1 MVDQNQ
7 GQRRGHFHRG
17 RRGSDRR
24 GIDRRSQ
31 QPPPQERGGGNQ
43 VDVEQIMR
51 EIRGRIAQR
60 QGIDLSNQQ
69 IQDLAARRL
78 ESILDPRAIKPS
90 LLDAL
95 RRSAGAQAQR
105 AAGKIPNEP
114 AFSFEDTTIY
124 DSHRGLMRFI
134 RRMLN
139 PLLKLFF
146 NPNPLIRAL
155 HIQAK
160 LNVEAAERD
169 AERDRRQTEWNALH
183 YEIVQRLVTEVS
195 RATLELQAQS
205 LRVESLDAKVEFN
218 ERRVR
223 GIEGSVHRARPQVVP
238 GRPEP
243 SAVSAPAPE
252 AEPASAEAP
261 VAAPA
266 ESGQTSESARR
277 RRRRRRGRRS
287 GMGPGEG
294 PPSPSGPRGPGGFGE
309 MAAPPRPDVVSM
321 GERRPEE
328 SRASVEHVPDTGIT
342 EAPPVPFERT
352 SAPAPFEHPVPTP
365 FDHAPVEHALIEP
378 PPPIEPPSVELPPM
392 ELPPIEHPP
401 MAAAVPEPPPPAPA
415 PPAAA
420 EVPPSAPDPDRHE
433 Y

>member
-1 MVDQNQ
+1 MDQNQ

-17 RRGSDRR
+17 RRGPDRR
-24 GIDRRSQ
+24 GVDRR
-31 QPPPQERGGGNQ
+31 QPPAPQQERTGAGQ

-105 AAGKIPNEP
+105 AAEKIPNEP

-124 DSHRGLMRFI
+124 DSHRGAMRFI
-134 RRMLN
+134 RRLLN
-139 PLLKLFF
+139 PILKLFF

-160 LNVEAAERD
+160 LNVEAAERE

-195 RATLELQAQS
+195 RASLELQALS
-205 LRVESLDAKVEFN
+205 LRVESLDAKVDFN

-223 GIEGSVHRARPQVVP
+223 GIEGSVHRARPQSVP
-238 GRPEP
+238 GRPADHP
-243 SAVSAPAPE
+243 
-252 AEPASAEAP
+252 
-261 VAAPA
+261 AAPA
-266 ESGQTSESARR
+266 GVADADTEPEVAATGSEGPQGQLAADGAKR

-287 GMGPGEG
+287 GTGHAEGQQIGGGMRPDAGPAQISPGEPASQSEEPAGPASDVATVPLERALVG
-294 PPSPSGPRGPGGFGE
+294 PPE
-309 MAAPPRPDVVSM
+309 
-321 GERRPEE
+321 
-328 SRASVEHVPDTGIT
+328 
-342 EAPPVPFERT
+342 
-352 SAPAPFEHPVPTP
+352 
-365 FDHAPVEHALIEP
+365 
-378 PPPIEPPSVELPPM
+378 
-392 ELPPIEHPP
+392 
-401 MAAAVPEPPPPAPA
+401 PAPA
-415 PPAAA
+415 PVFQNAAQEGFAPPEPRTVA
-420 EVPPSAPDPDRHE
+420 ESTAPPETVGTPDAATAPPSEVDRHE
-433 Y
+433 H

>member
-1 MVDQNQ
+1 MDQNQ

-17 RRGSDRR
+17 RRGSERRNVDRR
-24 GIDRRSQ
+24 T
-31 QPPPQERGGGNQ
+31 PPALPAERGSGNQ

-60 QGIDLSNQQ
+60 QGIELSNQQ

-78 ESILDPRAIKPS
+78 ESILDPRSIKPS

-95 RRSAGAQAQR
+95 RRTAGAQAQR
-105 AAGKIPNEP
+105 AAEKVPNEP
-114 AFSFEDTTIY
+114 TFSFEDTTLY
-124 DSHRGLMRFI
+124 DSHRGLMRFV

-155 HIQAK
+155 HLQAK

-195 RATLELQAQS
+195 RASLEFQALS

-223 GIEGSVHRARPQVVP
+223 SIEGSVHRARPQSGPV
-238 GRPEP
+238 RPAEP
-243 SAVSAPAPE
+243 PPVAVAVAVEAEGAAVEAPA
-252 AEPASAEAP
+252 AAAASEGA
-261 VAAPA
+261 
-266 ESGQTSESARR
+266 QTSEGARR

-287 GMGPGEG
+287 GMGPGDGQQIGVEQR
-294 PPSPSGPRGPGGFGE
+294 PEPESEPSPR
-309 MAAPPRPDVVSM
+309 AAEPHAETSADM
-321 GERRPEE
+321 EKL
-328 SRASVEHVPDTGIT
+328 PDTGSI
-342 EAPPVPFERT
+342 EAPPVPFGHAP
-352 SAPAPFEHPVPTP
+352 APAPFEHPVPTP
-365 FDHAPVEHALIEP
+365 IEHAPMSAPVREP
-378 PPPIEPPSVELPPM
+378 SLAP
-392 ELPPIEHPP
+392 
-401 MAAAVPEPPPPAPA
+401 APAPA
-415 PPAAA
+415 PPPDGP
-420 EVPPSAPDPDRHE
+420 EPPRPAPDPERQE

>member
-1 MVDQNQ
+1 MDQNQ

-24 GIDRRSQ
+24 GMDRRTPAQ
-31 QPPPQERGGGNQ
+31 QPQERSGGGQ

-105 AAGKIPNEP
+105 TAEKIPNEP

-134 RRMLN
+134 RRLLN

-195 RATLELQAQS
+195 RATLELQALS
-205 LRVESLDAKVEFN
+205 LRIESLDAKVEFN

-223 GIEGSVHRARPQVVP
+223 GIEGSVHRARPQGERP
-238 GRPEP
+238 PQGDRGRPVEPLP
-243 SAVSAPAPE
+243 SAAVPAESELAP
-252 AEPASAEAP
+252 AEPA
-261 VAAPA
+261 APA
-266 ESGQTSESARR
+266 TEGQPSSEGARR

-287 GMGPGEG
+287 GVGTGTGPGET
-294 PPSPSGPRGPGGFGE
+294 PSMSGTPRPFAAA
-309 MAAPPRPDVVSM
+309 AAPPEPATEPVSQ
-321 GERRPEE
+321 
-328 SRASVEHVPDTGIT
+328 ASEPMLEPQAPIEQVPDTGIY
-342 EAPPVPFERT
+342 EAPPAPPPVPFE
-352 SAPAPFEHPVPTP
+352 PVPPP
-365 FDHAPVEHALIEP
+365 FEP
-378 PPPIEPPSVELPPM
+378 PPPVAVEHAPAPVPVEQTAVPAPIEEALPPVPM
-392 ELPPIEHPP
+392 ES
-401 MAAAVPEPPPPAPA
+401 PPPPEERATGEPGGE
-415 PPAAA
+415 PPG
-420 EVPPSAPDPDRHE
+420 DDRDK

>member
-105 AAGKIPNEP
+105 AAEKIPNEP

-266 ESGQTSESARR
+266 EGGQTSESARR

-294 PPSPSGPRGPGGFGE
+294 QQ
-309 MAAPPRPDVVSM
+309 MAAPPRPDVASTV
-321 GERRPEE
+321 ERRPEE
-328 SRASVEHVPDTGIT
+328 SKGSVEHVPDTGIN
-342 EAPPVPFERT
+342 EAPPVPFERA
-352 SAPAPFEHPVPTP
+352 SAPTPFEHPVPTP
-365 FDHAPVEHALIEP
+365 FDHTPLEHTLSEPPPIVQIEP
-378 PPPIEPPSVELPPM
+378 PPIEL
-392 ELPPIEHPP
+392 PP
-401 MAAAVPEPPPPAPA
+401 MAAAVPEPPPAPE

-420 EVPPSAPDPDRHE
+420 EAPPSAPDPDRHE

>member
-1 MVDQNQ
+1 M
-7 GQRRGHFHRG
+7 
-17 RRGSDRR
+17 DRR
-24 GIDRRSQ
+24 T
-31 QPPPQERGGGNQ
+31 PPQPQQERSGGGRDQ

-78 ESILDPRAIKPS
+78 ETILDPRAIKPS

-105 AAGKIPNEP
+105 AAEKIPNEP
-114 AFSFEDTTIY
+114 AYSFEDTTIY
-124 DSHRGLMRFI
+124 DSHRGLMRFV
-134 RRMLN
+134 RRLLN

-183 YEIVQRLVTEVS
+183 YEIVQRMVTEVS
-195 RATLELQAQS
+195 RASLELQALS
-205 LRVESLDAKVEFN
+205 LRIESLDAKVEFN

-223 GIEGSVHRARPQVVP
+223 GIEGSVHRARPQ
-238 GRPEP
+238 GGQGQGQSQGLGQSQGQGQLRPAEQP
-243 SAVSAPAPE
+243 VAAAPAVESESGP
-252 AEPASAEAP
+252 AEPAAP
-261 VAAPA
+261 VA
-266 ESGQTSESARR
+266 EGQPSSEGARR

-287 GMGPGEG
+287 GIGPGMGPGE
-294 PPSPSGPRGPGGFGE
+294 
-309 MAAPPRPDVVSM
+309 AAPVGGAPRPEPSSTAL
-321 GERRPEE
+321 GAEPQAPEPME
-328 SRASVEHVPDTGIT
+328 QAPDTGIY
-342 EAPPVPFERT
+342 EAP
-352 SAPAPFEHPVPTP
+352 PAPFEPPVAPVAFEPAPAPVQVEQAAPPIPIEEAPPPVP
-365 FDHAPVEHALIEP
+365 VE
-378 PPPIEPPSVELPPM
+378 
-392 ELPPIEHPP
+392 
-401 MAAAVPEPPPPAPA
+401 PPAPA
-415 PPAAA
+415 PEERAAPEPAG
-420 EVPPSAPDPDRHE
+420 EPPDADRHE

>member
-7 GQRRGHFHRG
+7 GQRRGHLHRG

-31 QPPPQERGGGNQ
+31 QPPPQERGGGNE

-105 AAGKIPNEP
+105 AAEKIPNEP

-124 DSHRGLMRFI
+124 DSHRGLMRLI

-155 HIQAK
+155 HLQAK

-195 RATLELQAQS
+195 RATLELQALS

-243 SAVSAPAPE
+243 SVVSVPAPE
-252 AEPASAEAP
+252 AEPASAEAR
-261 VAAPA
+261 VAAPV
-266 ESGQTSESARR
+266 EGPQTSESARR

-287 GMGPGEG
+287 GTGSGEG
-294 PPSPSGPRGPGGFGE
+294 QPMTGPS
-309 MAAPPRPDVVSM
+309 RPEVESTI
-321 GERRPEE
+321 ERRTEE
-328 SRASVEHVPDTGIT
+328 SAEAVEQVPDTGIT
-342 EAPPVPFERT
+342 EAPPVPFER
-352 SAPAPFEHPVPTP
+352 SAAPAPFEHPVPTP
-365 FDHAPVEHALIEP
+365 LDLAPVEPPPGEHQPIER
-378 PPPIEPPSVELPPM
+378 PPIEL
-392 ELPPIEHPP
+392 PP
-401 MAAAVPEPPPPAPA
+401 MAAAAPEPPPAPE
-415 PPAAA
+415 PPAASEA
-420 EVPPSAPDPDRHE
+420 PPSAPDPDRHE

>member
-1 MVDQNQ
+1 
-7 GQRRGHFHRG
+7 
-17 RRGSDRR
+17 
-24 GIDRRSQ
+24 
-31 QPPPQERGGGNQ
+31 
-43 VDVEQIMR
+43 MR

-60 QGIDLSNQQ
+60 QGIELSNQQ

-90 LLDAL
+90 LLDAM
-95 RRSAGAQAQR
+95 RRTAGAQAQR
-105 AAGKIPNEP
+105 AAEKVPNEP

-134 RRMLN
+134 RRLLN

-195 RATLELQAQS
+195 RASLELQALS
-205 LRVESLDAKVEFN
+205 LRLESLDAKVEFN

-223 GIEGSVHRARPQVVP
+223 GMEGSVHRARPQSGPVRP
-238 GRPEP
+238 PEP
-243 SAVSAPAPE
+243 SPVAVAAVE
-252 AEPASAEAP
+252 AESTP
-261 VAAPA
+261 VETTTPTATGP
-266 ESGQTSESARR
+266 EGPQTSEGARR

-294 PPSPSGPRGPGGFGE
+294 QQMSAGQRSEPSSPVDE
-309 MAAPPRPDVVSM
+309 THAEVAAPM
-321 GERRPEE
+321 EQLPETGLI
-328 SRASVEHVPDTGIT
+328 EH
-342 EAPPVPFERT
+342 PPVPFEQT
-352 SAPAPFEHPVPTP
+352 AAPAPFEHPVPVP
-365 FDHAPVEHALIEP
+365 FEPFEP
-378 PPPIEPPSVELPPM
+378 PVQSPIEPPVQ
-392 ELPPIEHPP
+392 PPIEHVS
-401 MAAAVPEPPPPAPA
+401 MAAPALEPSPT
-415 PPAAA
+415 PAALPESYDA
-420 EVPPSAPDPDRHE
+420 PELPRPAPDPERHE
-433 Y
+433 H

>member
-1 MVDQNQ
+1 MCTTTSSGTRPSASPAFARSCGRSGASCSESIETMDQNQ

-24 GIDRRSQ
+24 GLDRRT
-31 QPPPQERGGGNQ
+31 PPPPPERSGGGRDQ

-78 ESILDPRAIKPS
+78 ETILDPRAIKPS

-105 AAGKIPNEP
+105 AAEKIPNEP
-114 AFSFEDTTIY
+114 AYSFEDTTIY
-124 DSHRGLMRFI
+124 DSHRGLMRFM
-134 RRMLN
+134 RRLLN

-195 RATLELQAQS
+195 RASLELQALS
-205 LRVESLDAKVEFN
+205 LRIESLDAKVEFN

-223 GIEGSVHRARPQVVP
+223 AMEGS
-238 GRPEP
+238 
-243 SAVSAPAPE
+243 
-252 AEPASAEAP
+252 
-261 VAAPA
+261 
-266 ESGQTSESARR
+266 
-277 RRRRRRGRRS
+277 
-287 GMGPGEG
+287 
-294 PPSPSGPRGPGGFGE
+294 
-309 MAAPPRPDVVSM
+309 
-321 GERRPEE
+321 
-328 SRASVEHVPDTGIT
+328 
-342 EAPPVPFERT
+342 
-352 SAPAPFEHPVPTP
+352 
-365 FDHAPVEHALIEP
+365 
-378 PPPIEPPSVELPPM
+378 
-392 ELPPIEHPP
+392 
-401 MAAAVPEPPPPAPA
+401 
-415 PPAAA
+415 
-420 EVPPSAPDPDRHE
+420 
-433 Y
+433 

>member
-1 MVDQNQ
+1 
-7 GQRRGHFHRG
+7 
-17 RRGSDRR
+17 
-24 GIDRRSQ
+24 
-31 QPPPQERGGGNQ
+31 
-43 VDVEQIMR
+43 MR

-105 AAGKIPNEP
+105 AAEKIPNEP

-195 RATLELQAQS
+195 RATLELQALS

-266 ESGQTSESARR
+266 EGPQTSESARR

-294 PPSPSGPRGPGGFGE
+294 PPSPLGPRGPEGFGE
-309 MAAPPRPDVVSM
+309 MAGPPRPDVGSTV
-321 GERRPEE
+321 ERRPE
-328 SRASVEHVPDTGIT
+328 STGSVEHVPDTGIT
-342 EAPPVPFERT
+342 EAPPVPFERA

-365 FDHAPVEHALIEP
+365 LDHAPVEHALIEP
-378 PPPIEPPSVELPPM
+378 PPIAPPPIEPPPIELT
-392 ELPPIEHPP
+392 PIEHPA
-401 MAAAVPEPPPPAPA
+401 MAATVPEPPPPAPE

-420 EVPPSAPDPDRHE
+420 EAPRSAPDPDRDE

>member
-1 MVDQNQ
+1 MDQNQ
-7 GQRRGHFHRG
+7 GQRRGQFHRG
-17 RRGSDRR
+17 RRGSERR
-24 GIDRRSQ
+24 GVNRRTP
-31 QPPPQERGGGNQ
+31 PPPQQERAGGNQ

-60 QGIDLSNQQ
+60 QGIELSNQQ

-95 RRSAGAQAQR
+95 RRTAGAQAQR
-105 AAGKIPNEP
+105 AAEKVPNEP

-134 RRMLN
+134 RRLLN

-155 HIQAK
+155 HLQAK

-183 YEIVQRLVTEVS
+183 SEIVQRLVTEVS
-195 RATLELQAQS
+195 RASLELQALS

-223 GIEGSVHRARPQVVP
+223 GIEGSVHRARPQSGPVRPAEPPPVP
-238 GRPEP
+238 V
-243 SAVSAPAPE
+243 AVTAPAIE
-252 AEPASAEAP
+252 AESTPLD
-261 VAAPA
+261 APA
-266 ESGQTSESARR
+266 VTPPEGSPTSEGARR

-287 GMGPGEG
+287 GTGPGDGQPIGAVPRPE
-294 PPSPSGPRGPGGFGE
+294 PSPS
-309 MAAPPRPDVVSM
+309 V
-321 GERRPEE
+321 EE
-328 SRASVEHVPDTGIT
+328 SRTETLATLEQIPDTGVI
-342 EAPPVPFERT
+342 EAPPVPFEH
-352 SAPAPFEHPVPTP
+352 APAPFEHPVPTP
-365 FDHAPVEHALIEP
+365 FERPLPAPIEHLVAPPVEHPAST
-378 PPPIEPPSVELPPM
+378 PIEAEVPA
-392 ELPPIEHPP
+392 PIEHPP
-401 MAAAVPEPPPPAPA
+401 TVAPVPEPRSPSRLHRTPMTGPEPARP
-415 PPAAA
+415 
-420 EVPPSAPDPDRHE
+420 APDPERHE